1 MVAIMR
7 VEPEIKPV
15 RALTPWLARPL
26 SGWWCVVGWV
36 GAAAA
41 FLGWVGFMGGPVEQ
55 DLAQSG
61 YSAWAIAHGKLSCAY
76 APATTYHFPYIARP
90 SAIAPLWSILSGGL
104 AALFRIGHSVPFPSG
119 KALGPN
125 CSTALVATYKW
136 SVHSGAALPMARL
149 AYVSFLVLMAGL
161 IALVRASG
169 RGRCGWEI
177 LTLLSVACIAP
188 VWEPLIEYF
197 HPQDIVAMGLVLG
210 GLACVR
216 RERWL
221 WAGALLALAI
231 TSQQYAV
238 LAFVPVAVVIPTRH
252 RRNVLLSAVITTAL
266 VDVPLIVATS
276 GRALKAVVIG
286 SGSTPGFG
294 GSVLW
299 ELHLPWVLLSILSRG
314 LPIIIS
320 LAIAVWAVRRIGS
333 AVLNPVPLI
342 SLVALSFALRLL
354 FEVDIFGYYFMALA
368 VSLVVL
374 DVCQG
379 RIRGKVVAWLALVTL
394 VYNPAPYGFVS
405 NFVSFGIQS
414 RLYLPVVGMSIAL
427 LLIAYEAIRGRVRL
441 YLVAWFAV
449 TAFAFG
455 KLPLASVPLRAPMPT
470 WFWQIV
476 LVGTGLVLA
485 GGPLISSV
493 RESGGSMVQREN
505 LMVGVR

>member
-1 MVAIMR
+1 
-7 VEPEIKPV
+7 
-15 RALTPWLARPL
+15 
-26 SGWWCVVGWV
+26 
-36 GAAAA
+36 
-41 FLGWVGFMGGPVEQ
+41 
-55 DLAQSG
+55 
-61 YSAWAIAHGKLSCAY
+61 
-76 APATTYHFPYIARP
+76 
-90 SAIAPLWSILSGGL
+90 
-104 AALFRIGHSVPFPSG
+104 
-119 KALGPN
+119 
-125 CSTALVATYKW
+125 
-136 SVHSGAALPMARL
+136 
-149 AYVSFLVLMAGL
+149 
-161 IALVRASG
+161 
-169 RGRCGWEI
+169 
-177 LTLLSVACIAP
+177 
-188 VWEPLIEYF
+188 
-197 HPQDIVAMGLVLG
+197 
-210 GLACVR
+210 
-216 RERWL
+216 
-221 WAGALLALAI
+221 
-231 TSQQYAV
+231 
-238 LAFVPVAVVIPTRH
+238 
-252 RRNVLLSAVITTAL
+252 
-266 VDVPLIVATS
+266 VPLIVATS

-368 VSLVVL
+368 VSL
-374 DVCQG
+374 
-379 RIRGKVVAWLALVTL
+379 VVAWLALVTL